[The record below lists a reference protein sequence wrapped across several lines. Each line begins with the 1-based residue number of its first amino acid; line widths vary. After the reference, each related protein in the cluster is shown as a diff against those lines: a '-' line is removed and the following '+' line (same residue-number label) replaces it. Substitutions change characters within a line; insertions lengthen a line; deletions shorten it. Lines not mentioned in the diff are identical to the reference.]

1 MGISSLVSSL
11 ALVLGCSGGLDSPT
25 PHQSSFLSLP
35 STQSS
40 VPTLLTSLVTPGLG
54 FLARN
59 REQSQFT
66 WRHSSQHVTVSLP
79 LLTHTHPGVRR
90 RRNSALVALQ
100 GSTGISH
107 LCFLKS
113 AHFSPLHTLS
123 WWKVKPLAV
132 ALGFSHTWQRAVAA
146 AALAPLPQTRKSWPR
161 TSKAWSGREEG
172 HSYKPAGAAAS
183 CCAPHSPNASGSTK
197 NSRAPLGQELTCE
210 RTEGA
215 GGQTSTARLIWGI
228 LCSETTLPFYSQLLH
243 DLSQG
248 AEVLGALV
256 LCYIPCSHPV
266 VFLRPFMGI
275 SCFASIK
282 QSGTEVLTTP
292 SAAYSSGGMRKVGCS
307 CRLKRWWMEN
317 CWEMLI

>member
-1 MGISSLVSSL
+1 MLPQICPLFPPTHFIPVEGEAFGCCFGIFTHL
-11 ALVLGCSGGLDSPT
+11 AEGSGS
-25 PHQSSFLSLP
+25 SSFG
-35 STQSS
+35 
-40 VPTLLTSLVTPGLG
+40 PTTTNQEI
-54 FLARN
+54 LAKN
-59 REQSQFT
+59 
-66 WRHSSQHVTVSLP
+66 
-79 LLTHTHPGVRR
+79 
-90 RRNSALVALQ
+90 
-100 GSTGISH
+100 
-107 LCFLKS
+107 LKS
-113 AHFSPLHTLS
+113 LE
-123 WWKVKPLAV
+123 WK
-132 ALGFSHTWQRAVAA
+132 GGGTF
-146 AALAPLPQTRKSWPR
+146 PQTCR
-161 TSKAWSGREEG
+161 
-172 HSYKPAGAAAS
+172 AAAS

-210 RTEGA
+210 HAEGA
-215 GGQTSTARLIWGI
+215 GGLTSTARLIRGI
-228 LCSETTLPFYSQLLH
+228 LRSETTLPFYSQLLH

-256 LCYIPCSHPV
+256 PCYIPCSHPV